1 MSTSGRNQSRNFYP
15 RPPRG
20 GRQKGVLTR
29 SVFTLFLSTPSARRA
44 TYSRFRIFLHSGI
57 SIHALRE
64 EGDAPVMYRL
74 SRPKY
79 FYPRPPRGGRHISS
93 THAPSP
99 MRISIHA
106 LREEGDIFTISYLFA
121 FRHFYPRPPRGG
133 RRAGHVQVIKA
144 KVFLSTPSARRATS
158 LNTVSRLISMISI
171 HALREEGD
179 QKTRIAS
186 GPRGRFLST
195 PSARRATAL
204 SSSSSASWQ
213 NFYPR
218 PPRGGRQV

>member
-29 SVFTLFLSTPSARRA
+29 SVFTLFLSTPSARRATDVLELRTSELKNFYPRPPRGGRRCGQEKQAVGGVISIHALREEGDTYHPHMHLLLCVFLSTPSARRA

-79 FYPRPPRGGRHISS
+79 FYPRPPRGGRLL
-93 THAPSP
+93 
-99 MRISIHA
+99 SIQFPA
-106 LREEGDIFTISYLFA
+106 
-121 FRHFYPRPPRGG
+121 
-133 RRAGHVQVIKA
+133 
-144 KVFLSTPSARRATS
+144 
-158 LNTVSRLISMISI
+158 
-171 HALREEGD
+171 
-179 QKTRIAS
+179 
-186 GPRGRFLST
+186 
-195 PSARRATAL
+195 
-204 SSSSSASWQ
+204 
-213 NFYPR
+213 
-218 PPRGGRQV
+218 